1 MRADVGTVVA
11 GGEEGVVLVLAM
23 VLGPMMVVF
32 RWYL

>member
-1 MRADVGTVVA
+1 MRADVVA

-23 VLGPMMVVF
+23 VLGLMMVVF